1 MKHFQYSVM
10 SLGILLRSLG
20 WVTTI
25 SGEISFS
32 PPGHTSSYFMTG
44 PLHNLGLR
52 EPLVKKT
59 SWI

>member
-20 WVTTI
+20 WATKNFGENII
-25 SGEISFS
+25 SPSG
-32 PPGHTSSYFMTG
+32 PTSSYFMTG